1 MNDYRYN
8 LASNKFP
15 KLNCPFCGAIKHWQR
30 YYDIETGEVLP
41 EKYGL
46 CDNASKCGKGLN
58 PYNDGYNKMIR
69 EKEKCHHPDIPRSK
83 QNIINRK
90 VISNQHPV
98 FIPKEVLIQTLEG
111 YEQNVFVQ
119 NLLHQVPFPFPNEDV
134 ERAIALYYLGT
145 IQNGY
150 MKGSIT
156 FPYIDIDSNVRAVQ
170 VKLFDENNHSTTP
183 SFLHSIIEKDY
194 RKFNEPLPN
203 WLGTYSNQNLKV
215 SSLFGA
221 HLLNKFPLNTV
232 ALVEAP
238 KSAIVGT
245 LYFGFPEQANNIL
258 WLAVYNKGS
267 LNFNKCKALKGRR
280 VILFPDLSKDGDTFK
295 SWSQKAKE
303 LEKKIPGTKF
313 IVSDLLEKNACQA
326 DKSKGLDLAD
336 YLIELDWRGFR
347 NQTTNETL
355 VLTTP
360 KFSSENGEK
369 SEIKKEPYFSFIK
382 PANKGKVIKVEKQC
396 EIEREQSINWNLEI
410 AELEQYF
417 REITLPT
424 QPIKLNQ
431 CTTISDVSRFI
442 ESHLTII
449 RANNGKRDFQPFLD
463 RLIELRNIVEP
474 MDFHLTPSKQT
485 A

>member
-119 NLLHQVPFPFPNEDV
+119 NLLHQVPFPFKNEDV

-150 MKGSIT
+150 RKGSIT
-156 FPYIDIDSNVRAVQ
+156 FPFIDIDSNVRAVQ
-170 VKLFDENNHSTTP
+170 VKLFDENNHTTATD
-183 SFLHSIIEKDY
+183 FLHSIIGKHY
-194 RKFNEPLPN
+194 RKLKGPLPN
-203 WLGTYSNQNLKV
+203 WLGAYSNQDLKV
-215 SSLFGA
+215 SCLFGE
-221 HLLNKFPLNTV
+221 HLLNKFPLNPV

-245 LYFGFPEQANNIL
+245 LYFDFPENTNKLL
-258 WLAVYNKGS
+258 WLAVYNLSS
-267 LNFNKCKALKGRR
+267 LNFNKCKALKGREI
-280 VILFPDLSKDGDTFK
+280 ILFPDLSENGRTFEL
-295 SWSQKAKE
+295 WSQKAKE
-303 LEKKIPGTKF
+303 LEKEIPGTKF
-313 IVSDLLEKNACQA
+313 IVSDLLEKNASKV

-336 YLIELDWRGFR
+336 YIIKLDWREFR
-347 NQTTNETL
+347 NKSLIDQTITDQEL
-355 VLTTP
+355 LP
-360 KFSSENGEK
+360 PLSSENGEK

-382 PANKGKVIKVEKQC
+382 PANKEKVIKVEKHC
-396 EIEREQSINWNLEI
+396 EIEKEQSINWNLEI

-417 REITLPT
+417 TEIKLPK

-442 ESHLTII
+442 ESHLDTLK
-449 RANNGKRDFQPFLD
+449 RNNEKRIFFPCFS
-463 RLIELRNIVEP
+463 RLIAFKKYFMSRVKNY
-474 MDFHLTPSKQT
+474 
-485 A
+485 